1 MKIVKAIFVVIV
13 FAFLGVI
20 GTLTLFNNR
29 EISDLEAR
37 DLQTFQK
44 PDLESVMD
52 GSFSQMVDSAFSDQ
66 LEFRD
71 FFVKMYYKVTF
82 QTYNGDVVKGSDDQL
97 FASCQDA
104 PDREK
109 NDKDLINV
117 ANEINK
123 IADSLAEDRR
133 KFIFVSI
140 PRKDAV
146 MTGFLPD
153 SYTSSDEI
161 YKHSMEVLISHLN
174 ENVIVID
181 AYELFTEAYKNG
193 EYCYFTTDHHVNF
206 TGGMLIYNEIT
217 KIIGADYP
225 EIQFTTEDDYNIKSV
240 VVNGSFNRLIGQS
253 VKADPEELLIS
264 LKNMDFT
271 YTRTEDGKSSSKK
284 IWGTGSS
291 YASAYMDDDNP
302 ETIVTT
308 SNTDYPN
315 ILITGSSFTNLLEV
329 LCIPDCH
336 IMASVDYRENETGK
350 DIKSYAD
357 QIDAQYVIYIPS
369 QSNNAHSIG
378 SMKTHLGLEVS

>member
-1 MKIVKAIFVVIV
+1 MKIVKAIFVVVV
-13 FAFLGVI
+13 FAFIGIV

-29 EISDLEAR
+29 AVSDLEAR
-37 DLQTFQK
+37 NLQTFQK
-44 PDLESVMD
+44 PDLESVID
-52 GSFSQMVDSAFSDQ
+52 GSFSQMMDAAFSDQ

-82 QTYNGDVVKGSDDQL
+82 QTYNGDVVKGSDNQL

-104 PDREK
+104 PNREK

-123 IADSLAEDRR
+123 IADQLSADGR

-161 YKHSMEVLISHLN
+161 YNHSMEVLISHLN

-181 AYELFTEAYKNG
+181 AYDLFTEAYKNG

-217 KIIGADYP
+217 KIIGVDYP
-225 EIQFTTEDDYNIKSV
+225 EIQFTTEDDYNIQSV

-253 VKADPEELLIS
+253 VKADPEELLLS
-264 LKNMDFT
+264 LKNKDFT
-271 YTRTEDGKSSSKK
+271 YTRTDEGKSSNKK
-284 IWGTGSS
+284 IWGSGSS

-329 LCIPDCH
+329 LCVPDCH

-350 DIKSYAD
+350 DIKTYAD
-357 QIDAQYVIYIPS
+357 MIDVQYVIYVPS

-378 SMKTHLGLEVS
+378 SMKTHLGIGK

>member
-1 MKIVKAIFVVIV
+1 MKIVKVIFVVVV

-20 GTLTLFNNR
+20 GTMTLFNNR
-29 EISDLEAR
+29 EVSDLEAR
-37 DLQTFQK
+37 ELQTFQE
-44 PDLESVMD
+44 PDVESVID
-52 GSFSQMVDSAFSDQ
+52 GSYSQLIDSAFSDQ

-71 FFVKMYYKVTF
+71 FFVQMYYTVTF
-82 QTYNGDVVKGSDDQL
+82 QTYSGDVVKGSDNQL

-104 PDREK
+104 PNRET
-109 NDKDLINV
+109 NDDALINI
-117 ANEINK
+117 ANEMNA
-123 IADSLAEDRR
+123 IADELALDGR

-146 MTGFLPD
+146 MTGFLPE

-161 YKHSMEVLISHLN
+161 YKHSMEVLISHFN

-181 AYELFTEAYKNG
+181 AYDLFVEAYENG
-193 EYCYFTTDHHVNF
+193 ENCYFTTDHHVNF
-206 TGGMLIYNEIT
+206 AGGMIIYNELT
-217 KIIGADYP
+217 KIISEDYP
-225 EIQFTTEDDYNIKSV
+225 EIQFTTEDDYNVQSV

-264 LKNMDFT
+264 LKKIDFT
-271 YTRTEDGKSSSKK
+271 YTRKEEGKSSNKS

-315 ILITGSSFTNLLEV
+315 ILITGSSFTNILEV

-336 IMASVDYRENETGK
+336 TMASVDYRYNESGK
-350 DIKSYAD
+350 NLKTYAD
-357 QIDAQYVIYIPS
+357 QIDAHYVIYIPS
-369 QSNNAHSIG
+369 QSSNAHSIN
-378 SMKTHLGLEVS
+378 SMKIHLGLEVS